1 MVIMQTAIKT
11 TYDTRTTRPERDRA
25 YYLRRHLRRKG
36 LLRGTP
42 GGRLARFREI
52 SKHKKIS
59 IDAVLRGELDR
70 VFESE
75 YLFYQWNVHLLCAY
89 CGLTLTRRTMTRD
102 HVIPASRGGTSEP
115 CNLVPCCEPCNRAKA
130 NRSLL
135 RFLVRRSTRQSDARV
150 AS

>member
-1 MVIMQTAIKT
+1 MQTAIKT
-11 TYDTRTTRPERDRA
+11 TYDTRTPRPERDRA
-25 YYLRRHLRRKG
+25 YYLQRHLRRKG

-52 SKHKKIS
+52 SKHKRVS
-59 IDAVLRGELDR
+59 IGAVLRGQLDR

-75 YLFYQWNVHLLCAY
+75 YLFYQWNVHIMCAY
-89 CGLTLTRRTMTRD
+89 CGVRLTRRTMTRD

-115 CNLVPCCEPCNRAKA
+115 SNLVPCCEPCNRAKA

-135 RFLVRRSTRQSDARV
+135 RFLVRRRHRRDIVKV